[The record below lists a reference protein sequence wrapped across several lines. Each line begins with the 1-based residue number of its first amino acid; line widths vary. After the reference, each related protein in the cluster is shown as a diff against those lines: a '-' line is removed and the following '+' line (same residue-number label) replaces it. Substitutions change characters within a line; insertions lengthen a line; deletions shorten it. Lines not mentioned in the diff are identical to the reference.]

1 MKETDRRADG
11 RGARSAAK
19 LGAAPAHR
27 VAFRGATTRHVG
39 RAQRGAAAA
48 APALSQSRASIML
61 LQRPAAAG
69 AGREG
74 LAPPPRTGSQ
84 SRQMFQ
90 PVLVTRVAAVRAKMC
105 V

>member
-1 MKETDRRADG
+1 MVGLTRRNSVPGAARRSGADA
-11 RGARSAAK
+11 AR
-19 LGAAPAHR
+19 LEAAPAHR
-27 VAFRGATTRHVG
+27 VAFRAATTRNVG
-39 RAQRGAAAA
+39 RAQRGAAAP

-84 SRQMFQ
+84 SRQMFSQ
-90 PVLVTRVAAVRAKMC
+90 FW
-105 V
+105 